1 MRSSRMGRTSGA
13 ARRETAI
20 ERLASDLYVGDLGD
34 PIAEELAG
42 WLAAS
47 ARFRSFAET
56 NRDKIRKKLRL
67 APDSNAMR
75 DVRAELQVAHLLLAD
90 RRIEL
95 AFEAYGARTG
105 GPDFTATYRGG
116 RSFNVEVTRVRG
128 DAGSVVFGWR
138 LLAKLRQLP
147 PSAPNALV
155 LAIEGDTLAALDVD
169 AAVRAL
175 RARADAKDEAF
186 FKPRGFE
193 SARSF
198 YDRFLRLGGVI
209 AWSEDTTADTRATLW
224 VNRSARIPLPDG
236 AARACLRCLASP
248 SLS

>member
-1 MRSSRMGRTSGA
+1 MGRAPPG
-13 ARRETAI
+13 TAQRTTV
-20 ERLASDLYVGDLGD
+20 ERLTSYLYVGDPGD

-42 WLAAS
+42 WLAES
-47 ARFRSFAET
+47 ARYRSFADAH
-56 NRDKIRKKLRL
+56 RDKIRKKLR
-67 APDSNAMR
+67 NARDADALR

-95 AFEAYGARTG
+95 AYEAYGARTG

-128 DAGSVVFGWR
+128 DTGSVAHGGR

-155 LAIEGDTLAALDVD
+155 LAIDGDTAEAVDVD
-169 AAVRAL
+169 GAVRAL
-175 RARADAKDEAF
+175 RARADARDEAF
-186 FKPRGFE
+186 FTQRGFD

-198 YDRFLRLGGVI
+198 YDRFLRLGGVF
-209 AWSEDTTADTRATLW
+209 AWSEHTTGDTRATLW
-224 VNRSARIPLPDG
+224 INRSARIALPDG
-236 AARACLRCLASP
+236 AARACLRCLAS
-248 SLS
+248 SSMS

>member
-1 MRSSRMGRTSGA
+1 MGRTKRVA
-13 ARRETAI
+13 LQETAV
-20 ERLASDLYVGDLGD
+20 ERLTSYVYLGDPGD

-47 ARFRSFAET
+47 ARFRSFADAH
-56 NRDKIRKKLRL
+56 RDKIRKKLSHARDADAL
-67 APDSNAMR
+67 R

-95 AFEAYGARTG
+95 AYEAYGARRG

-116 RSFNVEVTRVRG
+116 RSFNVEVTRARG
-128 DAGSVVFGWR
+128 DAGSVAYRGR

-147 PSAPNALV
+147 PSVPNALV
-155 LAIEGDTLAALDVD
+155 FAIEGDTTEALDVG

-175 RARADAKDEAF
+175 RARADSRDEAF
-186 FKPRGFE
+186 FTQRGFA

-198 YDRFLRLGGVI
+198 YDRFLRLSAVL
-209 AWSEDTTADTRATLW
+209 AWSAHTIGDTRATLW
-224 VNRSARIPLPDG
+224 INRSARIPIPDG
-236 AARACLRCLASP
+236 AARACVRCLAS
-248 SLS
+248 LSAS